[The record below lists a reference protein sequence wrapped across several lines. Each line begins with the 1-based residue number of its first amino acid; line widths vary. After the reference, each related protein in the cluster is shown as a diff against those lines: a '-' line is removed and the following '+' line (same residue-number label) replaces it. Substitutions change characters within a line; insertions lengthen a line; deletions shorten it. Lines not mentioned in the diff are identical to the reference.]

1 MQFIP
6 YKKKNDFQKIIIIKK
21 KNKNNLYK
29 LKTTNWKRQGK
40 DFGKASTFPVYKKT
54 F

>member
-6 YKKKNDFQKIIIIKK
+6 YKKKNEFQKIIKK
-21 KNKNNLYK
+21 KENNKNTLYK
-29 LKTTNWKRQGK
+29 LKTTNWKRQSK
-40 DFGKASTFPVYKKT
+40 DFGNASTFPVYKKT